1 MATEKKPD
9 NSKALQQ
16 IKTAPALAA
25 FDQQQVE
32 DAFRAALPGGD
43 KLTTEQVRGAAL
55 AARSTD
61 LNPFMKE
68 MHVTKLGVMPAAAA
82 GAANA
87 NEWMAATGEREPEFT
102 YTTLGQMTREA
113 MVEQLRRLNRPI
125 ANDAAQA
132 DAMKALCNA
141 LSIDLSCDVAVLVR
155 MFRFSTREQWLRS
168 VQTALM
174 LGTKE
179 EVRAEYGLSPK
190 ADHEAWGIVRLSE
203 FKGQKKDGKDVSALD
218 AWNEAHARYPAI
230 ERAKK
235 RGRTA
240 CYRATVPVTSAQMR
254 RLREGAKS
262 TQVIATRAD
271 VAPATMPA
279 PVTQATPPVAPEV
292 VIEGEVAASTQQPAM
307 PPAEWPDDEF
317 DQASALTVNEAEADD
332 IESEEAQY
340 RSAVAGVTD
349 DMIISSPFD
358 QDVAGDDLP
367 AEDEPAPAVFV
378 PPDRVRESA
387 LVVERAARNYTAAG
401 RGATEKQRNMI
412 QKKVSIAAKDD
423 DLRHALLK
431 ALTGFEHFGDISDAW
446 MLALLNDWM
455 KLQKP
460 EGAEWPELCERA
472 KGDIEATRKALG
484 KR

>member
-87 NEWMAATGEREPEFT
+87 NEWMAATGEREPEFAYVT
-102 YTTLGQMTREA
+102 IGQMSRD
-113 MVEQLRRLNRPI
+113 MLIEQLRRLNRPVADDVT
-125 ANDAAQA
+125 AN
-132 DAMKALCNA
+132 DAMKALCAA
-141 LSIDLSCDVAVLVR
+141 LSVDLACDVAVLVR

-190 ADHEAWGIVRLSE
+190 PDHEAWGVVRLSE
-203 FKGQKKDGKDVSALD
+203 FKGQKKDGKEVNAAD

-279 PVTQATPPVAPEV
+279 PATQAMTPVAPDAS
-292 VIEGEVAASTQQPAM
+292 VIEGEVAMAPQQPAT
-307 PPAEWPDDEF
+307 PPAEWPDD
-317 DQASALTVNEAEADD
+317 DYDAALSVNEVEADA
-332 IESEEAQY
+332 IEAEETEY
-340 RSAVAGVTD
+340 RNAVAGVTD
-349 DMIISSPFD
+349 DMVLESPFW
-358 QDVAGDDLP
+358 QENEAGDEP
-367 AEDEPAPAVFV
+367 PTEDAPAPAVFV

-387 LVVERAARNYTAAG
+387 VIVERCARNYTAGG

-412 QKKVSIAAKDD
+412 QKKISIAAKDD

-431 ALTGFEHFGDISDAW
+431 TLTGFEHFGDISDAW

-455 KLQKP
+455 KLQRP

-472 KGDIEATRKALG
+472 KGDIEAMRKAL
-484 KR
+484 KK

>member
-1 MATEKKPD
+1 MATDKKPD

-25 FDQQQVE
+25 FDQSQVE

-87 NEWMAATGEREPEFT
+87 HEWMAATGEREPEFT
-102 YTTLGQMTREA
+102 YATIGQMTREA
-113 MVEQLRRLNRPI
+113 MIEQLRRLNRPI
-125 ANDAAQA
+125 ADDATPN

-141 LSIDLSCDVAVLVR
+141 LGVDLSCDVAVLVR

-190 ADHEAWGIVRLSE
+190 PDHEAWGIVRLSE
-203 FKGQKKDGKDVSALD
+203 FRGQKKDGKEVNAQD
-218 AWNEAHARYPAI
+218 AWNEAHAKYPAI

-235 RGRTA
+235 RGRSA

-254 RLREGAKS
+254 RLREGAKT
-262 TQVIATRAD
+262 TQVITSGAGTQPATTP
-271 VAPATMPA
+271 APAT
-279 PVTQATPPVAPEV
+279 QAAPPVAPDAS
-292 VIEGEVAASTQQPAM
+292 VIEGEVAATATQPATT
-307 PPAEWPDDEF
+307 PAEWPEDEYDF
-317 DQASALTVNEAEADD
+317 TDSEAAANYLPPVIEDGEDNTPPAADEAD
-332 IESEEAQY
+332 
-340 RSAVAGVTD
+340 
-349 DMIISSPFD
+349 
-358 QDVAGDDLP
+358 
-367 AEDEPAPAVFV
+367 DEPAPAVFV

-387 LVVERAARNYTAAG
+387 VIVERAARNYTAGG

-412 QKKVSIAAKDD
+412 QKKISIAAKDD

-431 ALTGFEHFGDISDAW
+431 TLTGFEHFGDISDAW

-455 KLQKP
+455 KLQRP

-472 KGDIEATRKALG
+472 KGDIEAMRKAL
-484 KR
+484 KK